1 MFSSLSISGEVAKT
15 SANKTLRNI
24 FGADNFNTSK
34 IIMKHTSLLEIDDFI
49 LNLHEDCERTL
60 VELRLHLHYLF
71 KLYKNNY
78 QNYNLA
84 SRLSYFPFKMS
95 TGCLASLPIFHPRPQ
110 YKYFLLLE
118 TLYIAEDVHKTDC
131 YIRRYILMKDVSIVP
146 FIHQLR

>member
-1 MFSSLSISGEVAKT
+1 MSPSSSFTAASWLAPAGLSGFTVMPSLAVSHFSS
-15 SANKTLRNI
+15 TLMSTLT
-24 FGADNFNTSK
+24 FS
-34 IIMKHTSLLEIDDFI
+34 TSLTLDISLFKVDDFI

-118 TLYIAEDVHKTDC
+118 TSYIAEDVHKKDC
-131 YIRRYILMKDVSIVP
+131 YI
-146 FIHQLR
+146 